1 MKFLLKIFFILLVI
15 SSPLYA
21 EEWTTQSKLLYGLSC
36 VSILGDVYSTHLVL
50 KEGGCEQNR
59 LLGKHPSDNKLIL
72 AGVVG
77 CATTFVIADLV
88 GSKWRDS
95 FLFSVFMVELGC
107 IGINVFTYKY

>member
-1 MKFLLKIFFILLVI
+1 MKLCSIIVIILLVCF
-15 SSPLYA
+15 SNLKA
-21 EEWTTQSKLLYGLSC
+21 DEWTTQSKILYGLSC
-36 VSILGDVYSTHLVL
+36 ASILGDVYSTHLAL

-77 CATTFVIADLV
+77 CATTFVIAELV

-107 IGINVFTYKY
+107 IGINVFNYKY

>member
-1 MKFLLKIFFILLVI
+1 MKILVNFCFIFLLSCA
-15 SSPLYA
+15 SSHA
-21 EEWTTQSKLLYGLSC
+21 EDWTTQSKILYGLSC

-77 CATTFVIADLV
+77 CATTFVIAELV

-107 IGINVFTYKY
+107 IGINVFNYKY